1 MWIQTIEI
9 FIVFYN
15 NLGKGITEFRKE
27 LNEWNRQMGGKA
39 KKTTSEWMFSL
50 FVFTMELDLL
60 QKTAQKDE
68 VRENFKNFTMEF
80 VWIDRSRERERLTLL
95 WWRSRRGTDGS
106 CCERERERQRQRRL
120 WWVQEEGIY
129 FYWLFFLEYILSS
142 LHVYREAGIN
152 TD

>member
-60 QKTAQKDE
+60 QKNTQKDE
-68 VRENFKNFTMEF
+68 VRENKGKLRTYHTQAQ
-80 VWIDRSRERERLTLL
+80 I
-95 WWRSRRGTDGS
+95 G
-106 CCERERERQRQRRL
+106 
-120 WWVQEEGIY
+120 
-129 FYWLFFLEYILSS
+129 
-142 LHVYREAGIN
+142 
-152 TD
+152 